1 MVCGT
6 CGATIAEKAIV
17 CYRCGAATALPAA
30 PVRPA
35 RAPKPRPWLVIVV
48 LLLVSAVLGWFASV
62 DVAGSLRQVAVIVS
76 ASLAAVLAAYLAL
89 RRPR

>member
-17 CYRCGAATALPAA
+17 CYRCGAPTAIPETTR
-30 PVRPA
+30 PGPPPA
-35 RAPKPRPWLVIVV
+35 RTPWGAVV
-48 LLLVSAVLGWFASV
+48 LLLAASMVMGYFALESPR
-62 DVAGSLRQVAVIVS
+62 GSMWQVGHAVIG
-76 ASLAAVLAAYLAL
+76 AVLATAGGYLAW